1 MTQTLSQLEHSEA
14 FIERHI
20 GSSAE
25 QRQELLAAVGARS
38 LSALIQQI
46 VPADIQLPGPPPVG
60 DAATEHQALAEL
72 KAIASQNQRYKSYIG
87 MGYSAVLTPP
97 VILRNMLENPGW
109 YTAYTPY
116 QPEVSQ
122 GRLEA
127 LLNFQTVTLDL
138 TGLDLASA
146 SLLDEATAAAEA
158 MALAKRASKLK
169 DANRFFVADDVHP
182 QTLDVVRTRAETFGF
197 DVIVDKAEKVLELD
211 GVFGVLLQQVG
222 TTGELHDY
230 SALLAELKSRK
241 IITSVAADIMA
252 LVLLTAPGK
261 QGADVVFGSAQR
273 FGVPMGY
280 GGPHAAFFACRDEF
294 KRSMPG
300 RIIGVSRD
308 AAGNTALRMA
318 MQTIGMGYSA
328 VLTPPVILRNML
340 ENPGWYTAYTPYQ
353 PEVSQ
358 GRLEALLNFQT
369 VTLDLTGLDLASA
382 SLLDEATAA
391 AEAMALAKRASK
403 LKDANRF
410 FVADDVHPQTL
421 DVVRTRAETFG
432 FDVIVDKAEKVL
444 ELDGVFGVLLQQVG
458 TTGELHDYSA
468 LLAELKSR
476 KIITSVAADIMA
488 LVLLTAPG
496 KQGADVVFGSA
507 QRFGVPMGYGGPH
520 AAFFACRDEF
530 KRSMPGRIIGVSRD
544 AAGNTALR
552 MAMQTR
558 EQHIRRE
565 KANSNICTSQ
575 VLLANIASL
584 YAVYHGPQGLQRIA
598 GRIHRLT
605 DILAAGLQ
613 KAGLTLRHHTWFDT
627 LTVEVK
633 DKAAVLERALSFGIN
648 LRTDI
653 HGAVGITLDE
663 ATSREDVQTLFALL
677 AGDNHGL
684 DIDALDAAVSKNSQ
698 SIPAAMLR
706 QDPILTHPVFNR
718 YHSETEMMRYMHR
731 LERKD
736 LALNQAMIPLGSC
749 TMKLNAAAEM
759 IPITWP
765 EFSELHPFC
774 PPEQAAGYQQM
785 IGQLSQWLVQ
795 LTGYD
800 AVCMQP
806 NSGAQGEYA
815 GLLAIRRYHES
826 RNEAGRHVC
835 LIPSSAHGTN
845 PASAQMAGMS
855 VVVVACDKNGNIDLH
870 DLRVKAEQAGEELSC
885 IMVTYP
891 STHGVYEETI
901 REVCQIVHQ
910 FGGQVYLDGA
920 NMNAQVGITTP
931 GYIGADVSH
940 LNLHK
945 TFCIPHGG
953 GGPGMGPIGVKA
965 HLAPFVPGHSVVQID
980 GVTTQQGAVSAA
992 PFGSASILPISWM
1005 YIRMMG
1011 AEGLKQASQ
1020 MAILN
1025 ANYIATRLKDA
1036 YPILY
1041 TGRDHRVAH
1050 ECILDIRPLK
1060 EETGIS
1066 EMDIAKRLI
1075 DFGFHAPTMSFPVAC
1090 TLMVEPT
1097 ESESKVE
1104 LDRFIDAMLAIR
1116 SEIDR
1121 VAKGEWPLEDNPLV
1135 NAPHVQAE
1143 LVNDWQH
1150 PYSRELAV
1158 FPVAGVRE
1166 NKYWPSVKR
1175 LDDVYGDRNLFC
1187 SCVPMSDYE

>member
-1 MTQTLSQLEHSEA
+1 MTQTLSQLENSES
-14 FIERHI
+14 FIARHI
-20 GSSAE
+20 GPSA
-25 QRQELLAAVGARS
+25 QQQQEMLETVGARS
-38 LSALIQQI
+38 LRDLIEQI
-46 VPADIQLPGPPPVG
+46 VPSDIQLPTPPAVG
-60 DAATEHQALAEL
+60 DAVTEHQALAEL
-72 KAIASQNQRYKSYIG
+72 KAIAGQNQRYKSFIG
-87 MGYSAVLTPP
+87 MGYHGVLMPP
-97 VILRNMLENPGW
+97 VIQRNMLENPGW

-127 LLNFQTVTLDL
+127 LLNFQQLTQDL
-138 TGLDLASA
+138 TGLELASA

-169 DANRFFVADDVHP
+169 NANRFFVAADVHP

-197 DVIVDKAEKVLELD
+197 DVIVDDAEKVLD
-211 GVFGVLLQQVG
+211 HQDVFSVLLQQVG
-222 TTGELHDY
+222 TYGELHDY
-230 SALLAELKSRK
+230 TALMNELKNRK
-241 IITSVAADIMA
+241 VITCVAADPMA
-252 LVLLTAPGK
+252 LVLLAAPGK
-261 QGADVVFGSAQR
+261 LGADVVFGSAQR

-280 GGPHAAFFACRDEF
+280 GGPHAAFF
-294 KRSMPG
+294 G
-300 RIIGVSRD
+300 
-308 AAGNTALRMA
+308 
-318 MQTIGMGYSA
+318 
-328 VLTPPVILRNML
+328 
-340 ENPGWYTAYTPYQ
+340 
-353 PEVSQ
+353 
-358 GRLEALLNFQT
+358 
-369 VTLDLTGLDLASA
+369 
-382 SLLDEATAA
+382 
-391 AEAMALAKRASK
+391 
-403 LKDANRF
+403 
-410 FVADDVHPQTL
+410 
-421 DVVRTRAETFG
+421 
-432 FDVIVDKAEKVL
+432 
-444 ELDGVFGVLLQQVG
+444 
-458 TTGELHDYSA
+458 
-468 LLAELKSR
+468 
-476 KIITSVAADIMA
+476 
-488 LVLLTAPG
+488 
-496 KQGADVVFGSA
+496 
-507 QRFGVPMGYGGPH
+507 
-520 AAFFACRDEF
+520 CRDEF

-584 YAVYHGPQGLQRIA
+584 YAVYHGPVGLKRIA
-598 GRIHRLT
+598 DRIHRLT
-605 DILAAGLQ
+605 DILAAGLKQ
-613 KAGLTLRHHTWFDT
+613 KDVTIRNHSWFDT
-627 LTVEVK
+627 LTVVVK
-633 DKAAVLERALSFGIN
+633 DKAEVLARALSFGFN
-648 LRTDI
+648 LRSDI
-653 HGAVGITLDE
+653 PGAVGISLDE
-663 ATSREDVQTLFALL
+663 ATSREDVEALFAVLL
-677 AGDNHGL
+677 GDNHGL
-684 DIDALDAAVSKNSQ
+684 DIDTLDTLVSEECEG
-698 SIPAAMLR
+698 SIPSHMLR
-706 QDPILTHPVFNR
+706 TDPILTHPVFNR

-765 EFSELHPFC
+765 EFAELHPFC
-774 PPEQAAGYQQM
+774 PPEQALGYQIM
-785 IGQLSQWLVQ
+785 ISQLSQWLVQ

-826 RNEAGRHVC
+826 RNEATRHVC

-855 VVVVACDKNGNIDLH
+855 VVVVACDDFGNIDLH
-870 DLRVKAEQAGEELSC
+870 DLRAKAEQAGDELSC

-953 GGPGMGPIGVKA
+953 GGPGMGPIGVKS
-965 HLAPFVPGHSVVQID
+965 HLAPFVPGHTIVQID
-980 GVTTQQGAVSAA
+980 GLTTQQGAVSAA

-1011 AEGLKQASQ
+1011 AEGLKKASQ
-1020 MAILN
+1020 TAILN
-1025 ANYIATRLKDA
+1025 ANYIATRLKSA

-1041 TGRDHRVAH
+1041 TGRDGRVAH

-1060 EETGIS
+1060 EQTGIS

-1075 DFGFHAPTMSFPVAC
+1075 DFGFHAPTMSFPVAG

-1097 ESESKVE
+1097 ESESKAE

-1116 SEIDR
+1116 AEIER
-1121 VAKGEWPLEDNPLV
+1121 VSSGEWTLADNPLV
-1135 NAPHVQAE
+1135 NAPHIQAE
-1143 LVNDWQH
+1143 LVANWEH
-1150 PYSRELAV
+1150 AYSRELAV
-1158 FPVAGVRE
+1158 FPTESTRE
-1166 NKYWPSVKR
+1166 NKYWPTVKR

-1187 SCVPMSDYE
+1187 SCVPISEYE

>member
-1 MTQTLSQLEHSEA
+1 MTQTLSQLENNEA
-14 FIERHI
+14 FIGRHI
-20 GSSAE
+20 GPSSQQQQQMLE
-25 QRQELLAAVGARS
+25 TVGADS
-38 LSALIQQI
+38 LNALIQQI
-46 VPADIQLPGPPPVG
+46 VPVDIQLPGPPAVG
-60 DAATEHQALAEL
+60 DAVTEHQALAEL
-72 KAIASQNQRYKSYIG
+72 KAIANQNQRYKSYIG

-127 LLNFQTVTLDL
+127 LLNFQQLTLDL

-197 DVIVDKAEKVLELD
+197 DIIVDKAEKVLELE

-222 TTGELHDY
+222 TTGEVHDY
-230 SALLAELKSRK
+230 TALLGELKSRK

-252 LVLLTAPGK
+252 LVLLAAPGR

-280 GGPHAAFFACRDEF
+280 GGPHAAFFACVDEF

-308 AAGNTALRMA
+308 AAG
-318 MQTIGMGYSA
+318 
-328 VLTPPVILRNML
+328 
-340 ENPGWYTAYTPYQ
+340 
-353 PEVSQ
+353 
-358 GRLEALLNFQT
+358 
-369 VTLDLTGLDLASA
+369 
-382 SLLDEATAA
+382 
-391 AEAMALAKRASK
+391 K
-403 LKDANRF
+403 
-410 FVADDVHPQTL
+410 
-421 DVVRTRAETFG
+421 
-432 FDVIVDKAEKVL
+432 
-444 ELDGVFGVLLQQVG
+444 
-458 TTGELHDYSA
+458 
-468 LLAELKSR
+468 
-476 KIITSVAADIMA
+476 
-488 LVLLTAPG
+488 
-496 KQGADVVFGSA
+496 
-507 QRFGVPMGYGGPH
+507 
-520 AAFFACRDEF
+520 
-530 KRSMPGRIIGVSRD
+530 
-544 AAGNTALR
+544 TALR

-584 YAVYHGPQGLQRIA
+584 YAVFHGPEGLKRIA
-598 GRIHRLT
+598 SRIHRLT
-605 DILAAGLQ
+605 DILAAGLKQ
-613 KAGLTLRHHTWFDT
+613 GGLTLRHNTWFDT

-633 DKAAVLERALSFGIN
+633 DKAAVLERALSFGLN

-663 ATSREDVQTLFALL
+663 ATSREDVQVLFAALL
-677 AGDNHGL
+677 GDDNGL
-684 DIDALDAAVSKNSQ
+684 DIDKLDNAASTDSN

-706 QDPILTHPVFNR
+706 VDPILTHPVFNQ

-731 LERKD
+731 LEKKD

-765 EFSELHPFC
+765 EFAELHPFC
-774 PPEQAAGYQQM
+774 PTEQAGGYQQM

-826 RNEAGRHVC
+826 RNESGRHIC

-845 PASAQMAGMS
+845 PASAQMASMT
-855 VVVVACDKNGNIDLH
+855 VVVVACDKQGNIDLS
-870 DLRVKAEQAGEELSC
+870 DLREKAAKAGDELSC

-910 FGGQVYLDGA
+910 YGGQVYLDGA

-980 GVTTQQGAVSAA
+980 GVLTQNGAVSAA

-1020 MAILN
+1020 VAILN

-1036 YPILY
+1036 YPVLY
-1041 TGRDHRVAH
+1041 TGRDGRVAH

-1060 EETGIS
+1060 ETTGIS

-1075 DFGFHAPTMSFPVAC
+1075 DYGFHAPTMSFPVAG

-1104 LDRFIDAMLAIR
+1104 LDRFIEALLAIR

-1135 NAPHVQAE
+1135 NAPHVQNE
-1143 LVNDWQH
+1143 LVSDWSH
-1150 PYSRELAV
+1150 PYTREVAV
-1158 FPVAGVRE
+1158 FPAGYD
-1166 NKYWPSVKR
+1166 NKYWPTVKR

>member
-14 FIERHI
+14 FIGRHI
-20 GSSAE
+20 GPSSQQQQQMLE
-25 QRQELLAAVGARS
+25 TVGADS
-38 LSALIQQI
+38 LNALIQQI
-46 VPADIQLPGPPPVG
+46 VPVDIQLPGPPAVG
-60 DAATEHQALAEL
+60 DAVTEHQALAEL

-97 VILRNMLENPGW
+97 VIQRNMLENPGW

-127 LLNFQTVTLDL
+127 LLNFQQLTLDL

-197 DVIVDKAEKVLELD
+197 DIIVDKAEKVLELE

-222 TTGELHDY
+222 TTGEVHDY
-230 SALLAELKSRK
+230 TALLGELKSRK

-252 LVLLTAPGK
+252 LVLLAAPGK

-280 GGPHAAFFACRDEF
+280 GGPHAAFFACVDEF

-308 AAGNTALRMA
+308 AAG
-318 MQTIGMGYSA
+318 
-328 VLTPPVILRNML
+328 
-340 ENPGWYTAYTPYQ
+340 
-353 PEVSQ
+353 
-358 GRLEALLNFQT
+358 
-369 VTLDLTGLDLASA
+369 
-382 SLLDEATAA
+382 
-391 AEAMALAKRASK
+391 K
-403 LKDANRF
+403 
-410 FVADDVHPQTL
+410 
-421 DVVRTRAETFG
+421 
-432 FDVIVDKAEKVL
+432 
-444 ELDGVFGVLLQQVG
+444 
-458 TTGELHDYSA
+458 
-468 LLAELKSR
+468 
-476 KIITSVAADIMA
+476 
-488 LVLLTAPG
+488 
-496 KQGADVVFGSA
+496 
-507 QRFGVPMGYGGPH
+507 
-520 AAFFACRDEF
+520 
-530 KRSMPGRIIGVSRD
+530 
-544 AAGNTALR
+544 TALR

-584 YAVYHGPQGLQRIA
+584 YAVFHGPEGLKRIA
-598 GRIHRLT
+598 SRIHRLT
-605 DILAAGLQ
+605 DILAAGLKQ
-613 KAGLTLRHHTWFDT
+613 GGLTLRHNTWFDT

-633 DKAAVLERALSFGIN
+633 DKAAVLERALSFGLN

-663 ATSREDVQTLFALL
+663 ATSREDVQVLFAALL
-677 AGDNHGL
+677 GDDNGL
-684 DIDALDAAVSKNSQ
+684 DIDKLDKAASTDSN

-706 QDPILTHPVFNR
+706 VDPILTHPVFNQ

-731 LERKD
+731 LEKKD

-765 EFSELHPFC
+765 EFADLHPFC
-774 PPEQAAGYQQM
+774 PTEQAGGYQQM

-826 RNEAGRHVC
+826 RNESGRHIC

-845 PASAQMAGMS
+845 PASAQMASMT
-855 VVVVACDKNGNIDLH
+855 VVVVACDKQGNIDLN
-870 DLRVKAEQAGEELSC
+870 DLREKAANAGDELSC

-891 STHGVYEETI
+891 SPHGVYEETI

-910 FGGQVYLDGA
+910 YGGQVYLDGA

-980 GVTTQQGAVSAA
+980 GVLTQNGAVSAA

-1020 MAILN
+1020 VAILN

-1036 YPILY
+1036 YPVLY
-1041 TGRDHRVAH
+1041 TGRDGRVAH

-1060 EETGIS
+1060 ETTGIS

-1075 DFGFHAPTMSFPVAC
+1075 DYGFHAPTMSFPVAG

-1104 LDRFIDAMLAIR
+1104 LDRFIDALLAIR

-1121 VAKGEWPLEDNPLV
+1121 VAQGEWPLADNPLV
-1135 NAPHVQAE
+1135 NAPHVQNE
-1143 LVNDWQH
+1143 LVSDWNH
-1150 PYSRELAV
+1150 PYTREVAV
-1158 FPVAGVRE
+1158 FPAGYD
-1166 NKYWPSVKR
+1166 NKYWPTVKR